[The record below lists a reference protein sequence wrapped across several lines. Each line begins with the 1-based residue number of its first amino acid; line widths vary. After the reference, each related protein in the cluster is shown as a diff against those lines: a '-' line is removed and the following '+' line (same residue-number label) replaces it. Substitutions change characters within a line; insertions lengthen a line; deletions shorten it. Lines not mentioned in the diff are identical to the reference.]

1 MPPTASNFCGEKI
14 IIAKLINPH
23 SSSTPFAKLF
33 LVLLLLRLAEL
44 ALHDTSYYVHKR
56 FLEESADKA
65 LRK

>member
-23 SSSTPFAKLF
+23 SSSTPFCKTF
-33 LVLLLLRLAEL
+33 LSASPL